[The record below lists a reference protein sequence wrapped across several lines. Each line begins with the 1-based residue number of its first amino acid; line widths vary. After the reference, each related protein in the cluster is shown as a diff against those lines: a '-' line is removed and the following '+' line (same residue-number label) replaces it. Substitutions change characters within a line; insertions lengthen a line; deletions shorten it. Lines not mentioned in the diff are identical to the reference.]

1 MPLLRAPLPGA
12 VRLVCLVGSLLS
24 SPTGP
29 LLPVAGLGLLM
40 LVFLL
45 VLVLVLLLVVGIGLV
60 RGVFLLIV
68 VHLVEPRALL
78 ASGGTLLVPLADC
91 RPTVGSHCLAF

>member
-29 LLPVAGLGLLM
+29 LLPVAGLGLLV
-40 LVFLL
+40 LVFLLVL

-60 RGVFLLIV
+60 RGVFLLVV
-68 VHLVEPRALL
+68 VHLA
-78 ASGGTLLVPLADC
+78 
-91 RPTVGSHCLAF
+91 

>member
-1 MPLLRAPLPGA
+1 MALVRAPLPGA
-12 VRLVCLVGSLLS
+12 VSFLYLVGSLVF

-29 LLPVAGLGLLM
+29 LLPVAGLGLLVLV

-45 VLVLVLLLVVGIGLV
+45 VPVLLLVLLLVLVVGIGLV
-60 RGVFLLIV
+60 RGVFFLVV

-78 ASGGTLLVPLADC
+78 ASGGTLLLPLAH
-91 RPTVGSHCLAF
+91 S